1 MRVVHAV
8 LGGAA
13 GVVWLVLPVMT
24 INAEAPVAATRAGP
38 VAGTAPQDAER
49 STTGAPQN
57 TDGSTTGAPQ
67 DTEGTT
73 SAATQDLGRSASI
86 PAQDTDGTAP
96 PTPQHAEG
104 STSAADLVLPLV
116 ALCGVV
122 VLAGY
127 GYVRRTRRARTRTTP
142 GVVSPQPPATPLPV
156 LERQAGAALVQ
167 ADDCLR
173 TSREELAFAEARFG
187 DAAVGPFVRAL
198 RDAERELSA
207 AFSIRLRYE
216 QGVPDEETGRRQAL
230 AGIVGRCAEAG
241 RRLDAEAPAFDQL
254 RALEREM
261 NDSLGVAEAR
271 FRELAGRTGGVDATL
286 TDLHARYPAAATT
299 PVTGYVEQA
308 KDRLVFAT
316 THLNQARQA
325 ADLDHTGEAIRSL
338 RSAEGAISQADL
350 LLNDVDR
357 LANSL
362 AAATE
367 LLPATLTGAEAAIAR
382 ATNEPAPGQL
392 HAQAA
397 HTARATLAAVRDE
410 LTGDDPYDPL
420 DALRRIVRALS
431 PLGTGRDGVLGA
443 AARLVA
449 RSDLRSA
456 DGFVATHRG
465 AVGVAARTRLAEA
478 EPLLTTDPAAADVSA
493 LEARELAEQDVR
505 VHGNP
510 YAGTADEHTSGV
522 GGAVL
527 GGILL
532 GEDPDG
538 GPPLAFGGPDTR
550 KRRGLPPT

>member
-1 MRVVHAV
+1 M

-24 INAEAPVAATRAGP
+24 INAEVPVAAARGGP
-38 VAGTAPQDAER
+38 VAGAGGHRQ
-49 STTGAPQN
+49 QV
-57 TDGSTTGAPQ
+57 
-67 DTEGTT
+67 
-73 SAATQDLGRSASI
+73 
-86 PAQDTDGTAP
+86 
-96 PTPQHAEG
+96 AEG
-104 STSAADLVLPLV
+104 ATSADLVLPLV
-116 ALCGVV
+116 AVGGVG

-142 GVVSPQPPATPLPV
+142 GVVSPQPPVTPLPV

-187 DAAVGPFVRAL
+187 AAAVEPFVRAL

-207 AFSIRLRYE
+207 AFAIRLRYDR
-216 QGVPDEETGRRQAL
+216 GVPEPKEEAARRQAL

-254 RALEREM
+254 RALEQEM
-261 NDSLGVAEAR
+261 NEALGIAEAR
-271 FRELAGRTGGVDATL
+271 FRELAARTGGVDATL
-286 TDLHARYPAAATT
+286 ADLRARYPSPAASTAITT
-299 PVTGYVEQA
+299 VTGYVEQA

-325 ADLDHTGEAIRSL
+325 ADLGHTGEAVRSL
-338 RSAEGAISQADL
+338 RAAEGAISQADTF
-350 LLNDVDR
+350 LNDVDR

-362 AAATE
+362 AAAAE
-367 LLPATLTGAEAAIAR
+367 LVPATLTGAESDIAR
-382 ATNEPAPGQL
+382 ATAKSPTGPL
-392 HAQAA
+392 HTHLAHA
-397 HTARATLAAVRDE
+397 HTTLAAVRE
-410 LTGDDPYDPL
+410 ERTGDRPHDHDPL
-420 DALRRIVRALS
+420 DALRRIVQALL
-431 PLGTGRDGVLGA
+431 PLGGTRDGVLGA
-443 AARLVA
+443 AAWLVG
-449 RSDLRSA
+449 RSDVGSA

-465 AVGVAARTRLAEA
+465 AVGVEARTRLAEA
-478 EPLLTTDPAAADVSA
+478 ELLLTTDPAAADEPA

-510 YAGTADEHTSGV
+510 YAGATDERTSGV

-538 GPPLAFGGPDTR
+538 GPPLTFGGPATR
-550 KRRGLPPT
+550 KRRALPPT

>member
-1 MRVVHAV
+1 
-8 LGGAA
+8 
-13 GVVWLVLPVMT
+13 MT

-38 VAGTAPQDAER
+38 VAGTAA
-49 STTGAPQN
+49 
-57 TDGSTTGAPQ
+57 Q
-67 DTEGTT
+67 DTEGSTY
-73 SAATQDLGRSASI
+73 AATQDLGRSAST
-86 PAQDTDGTAP
+86 PAQDTDLSTP
-96 PTPQHAEG
+96 PTPQHAEA
-104 STSAADLVLPLV
+104 STSGADLVLPLV
-116 ALCGVV
+116 ALGGVV

-142 GVVSPQPPATPLPV
+142 GVGVVSPQPPATPLPV

-187 DAAVGPFVRAL
+187 DVAVGSFVRAL
-198 RDAERELSA
+198 REAERELSA
-207 AFSIRLRYE
+207 AFAIRLRYE
-216 QGVPDEETGRRQAL
+216 HGVPDEETGRRQAL

-261 NDSLGVAEAR
+261 NDALGVAEAR

-286 TDLHARYPAAATT
+286 DHLNTHYPATATT

-316 THLNQARQA
+316 THLNQARQS

-338 RSAEGAISQADL
+338 RAAEGAISQADV

-382 ATNEPAPGQL
+382 ATNEPAPGHL

-397 HTARATLAAVRDE
+397 HTARATLAVVRDE

-431 PLGTGRDGVLGA
+431 PLGAGRDGVLGVA
-443 AARLVA
+443 AWLVA

-465 AVGVAARTRLAEA
+465 AVGVAARTRVAEA

-522 GGAVL
+522 AGAVL

>member
-1 MRVVHAV
+1 
-8 LGGAA
+8 
-13 GVVWLVLPVMT
+13 
-24 INAEAPVAATRAGP
+24 
-38 VAGTAPQDAER
+38 
-49 STTGAPQN
+49 
-57 TDGSTTGAPQ
+57 
-67 DTEGTT
+67 
-73 SAATQDLGRSASI
+73 
-86 PAQDTDGTAP
+86 
-96 PTPQHAEG
+96 
-104 STSAADLVLPLV
+104 
-116 ALCGVV
+116 
-122 VLAGY
+122 
-127 GYVRRTRRARTRTTP
+127 
-142 GVVSPQPPATPLPV
+142 
-156 LERQAGAALVQ
+156 
-167 ADDCLR
+167 
-173 TSREELAFAEARFG
+173 
-187 DAAVGPFVRAL
+187 
-198 RDAERELSA
+198 
-207 AFSIRLRYE
+207 
-216 QGVPDEETGRRQAL
+216 
-230 AGIVGRCAEAG
+230 
-241 RRLDAEAPAFDQL
+241 
-254 RALEREM
+254 M
-261 NDSLGVAEAR
+261 NDALGIAETR
-271 FRELAGRTGGVDATL
+271 FRELAGRTGGVDVTL
-286 TDLHARYPAAATT
+286 AGLHTRYPAAATT

-316 THLNQARQA
+316 THLNQARQS
-325 ADLDHTGEAIRSL
+325 ADLDHTGEAVRSL
-338 RSAEGAISQADL
+338 RAAEGAISQADV

-362 AAATE
+362 AAAAE

-382 ATNEPAPGQL
+382 ATDQPASGQPHSQL
-392 HAQAA
+392 AHT

-431 PLGTGRDGVLGA
+431 PLGAERDGVLGA
-443 AARLVA
+443 AAWLVG
-449 RSDLRSA
+449 RSDLGSA

-510 YAGTADEHTSGV
+510 YAGAADEHTSGV